1 MFKYEDFVNV
11 VLSQIWGSEKRS
23 QKCKCAVFEYI
34 KILEGIVQEGIDNGE
49 FYESD
54 VEATASAIF
63 GVTVSSLLYR
73 LKKNREVD
81 VESVYKGF
89 IDSVTRTLSKNA

>member
-1 MFKYEDFVNV
+1 MLCFLKYGG
-11 VLSQIWGSEKRS
+11 QKR
-23 QKCKCAVFEYI
+23 
-34 KILEGIVQEGIDNGE
+34 KITNLRHKNLLREALESLKLVKEGIDNGE

-73 LKKNREVD
+73 LKKNRKVD
-81 VESVYKGF
+81 VEKIYTGF
-89 IDSVTRTLSKNA
+89 IDNVTRTLSKNI